1 MIAASGITRD
11 ATMTDAARRDGNVPV
26 PGLPPLSR
34 LSLNSPLALTGPV
47 LVALP
52 CLLAA
57 LLGLNTYAPYGAD
70 AAFGIAVGAAAVVA
84 RVDDVLTRVW
94 SGRHVGQHA

>member
-11 ATMTDAARRDGNVPV
+11 ATMTDAARRDGIVPV
-26 PGLPPLSR
+26 PSLPPLSR

-57 LLGLNTYAPYGAD
+57 LLGFNTYATYGAD
-70 AAFGIAVGAAAVVA
+70 AALGIA
-84 RVDDVLTRVW
+84 
-94 SGRHVGQHA
+94 